1 MRRLPLDYA
10 VRNLGRSLS
19 RTALSCTGAFL
30 VVLLVLAAAAFARG
44 MESSL
49 ATPRGGED
57 NVILLGAGSEESLER
72 SELQAAAP
80 GTAAASIPGIRERLG
95 VAYVSP
101 EIVFASEA
109 EIEAEGGDDGGR
121 ERVFATF
128 RGIEEPAYLVHG
140 AVRVVEGRAPGP
152 DEVMVGRLAPTRAG
166 VAPERMAVG
175 RTVWLDDRP
184 FTVSGVFEAPG
195 TVLASEIWMPLGD
208 LRVTTRR
215 DTLSSVVLTL
225 GPDGEFED
233 VDLFTKQRLDLEL
246 VALREREYHAG
257 LFRFYA
263 PIRWM
268 VWVTAVLVGLGAFL
282 GGLNTAYASFGARIR
297 ELATLQSL
305 GYSRAAIVLSLIQES
320 LLTASVGG
328 LAAAVIG
335 VALLDGL
342 AVNVSMGA
350 FGLVVDA
357 QVVLLALGTGFVLG
371 IVGAIPPAVRCLTPP
386 VAEAL
391 RA

>member
-1 MRRLPLDYA
+1 MRRLPFDYA
-10 VRNLGRSLS
+10 VRNLGRASS
-19 RTALSCTGAFL
+19 RTALGALGSLL

-44 MESSL
+44 METSL
-49 ATPRGGED
+49 ATEHGGAD

-72 SELQAAAP
+72 SELQAVVP
-80 GTAAASIPGIRERLG
+80 GIAAASIPGIRERMG

-109 EIEAEGGDDGGR
+109 ELMTRDGEA

-128 RGIEEPAYLVHG
+128 RGVEAPAYLVHG
-140 AVRVVEGRAPGP
+140 SVRVTAGRTPGP

-166 VAPERMAVG
+166 VSDAGMGIG
-175 RTVWLDDRP
+175 RTIRLDGRP
-184 FTVSGVFEAPG
+184 FEIVGIFEAPG
-195 TVLASEIWMPLGD
+195 TVLESEIWCPLND
-208 LRVTTRR
+208 LRVTTQR

-225 GPDGEFED
+225 GPDTTVAD
-233 VDLFTKQRLDLEL
+233 VELFTKQRLDLEL
-246 VALREREYHAG
+246 VAIPEQEYHAG

-297 ELATLQSL
+297 ELATLQAL
-305 GYSRAAIVLSLIQES
+305 GYSRPAIVLSLIQES
-320 LLTASVGG
+320 LLMASAGG
-328 LAAAVIG
+328 LLAAVVGI
-335 VALLDGL
+335 VLLDGL

-357 QVVLLALGTGFVLG
+357 PVVLLGLGAGVFLG
-371 IVGAIPPAVRCLTPP
+371 VVGALPPAARCLSPP
-386 VAEAL
+386 IAQAL
-391 RA
+391 RG